1 MDFKDTK
8 YDEGGVVEEHIL
20 SNGQSEVVFKD
31 SPPLDMLS
39 APQQQSGDKKA
50 AVLSRSKYEMNLA
63 EFPLALLSKRK
74 LKEVRIITYK
84 DTITG
89 NNGEVIEREWTVS
102 PSARYGFGSTTITS
116 SLFELFQIW
125 KEQGFESPHIRFG
138 SVYNLIQRM
147 GLRSTDDS
155 AYERIRN
162 DLTALVEISIEAKN
176 AFWDNEKKAYVT
188 KIFHLF
194 DSATLLHRNPK
205 APQQGI
211 LPMSYIT
218 ASETLMQSVAANAVI
233 TLRGVDREL
242 FHSFT
247 PTQQRLALYLSKML
261 HHSTEHRRDVEKLA
275 QQLPI
280 TAKSY
285 KDTKTLL
292 SRACD
297 GLIEKGFPYLAK
309 SYFEKSRR
317 SQKDNIVFVRNGTLP
332 TKANPE
338 SGDRRAKND
347 LLVEDIIGVTGAA
360 DRRGFYGRA
369 VRVLPP
375 ETILT
380 CLSITQAA
388 KQQHEIKKTPDRF
401 FTGLLLDYAT
411 KHGIRI

>member
-1 MDFKDTK
+1 MDFKNTK
-8 YDEGGVVEEHIL
+8 YNEGGAVEEHIL
-20 SNGQSEVVFKD
+20 SNGHSEIVIKD
-31 SPPLDMLS
+31 PQQIDMFP
-39 APQQQSGDKKA
+39 APQPQSGDKKA
-50 AVLSRSKYEMNLA
+50 ATLSRSKYEMNLA

-74 LKEVRIITYK
+74 LKEVKIITYK

-89 NNGEVIEREWTVS
+89 NNGELIEREWTVS

-125 KEQGFESPHIRFG
+125 KEQGFDSPHIRFG
-138 SVYNLIQRM
+138 SLYHLIQRM

-233 TLRGVDREL
+233 TLRGVNREL
-242 FHSFT
+242 FHSLT

-261 HHSTEHRRDVEKLA
+261 YQSTEHRRDVEKLA

-280 TAKSY
+280 TAKTY

-297 GLIEKGFPYLAK
+297 GLIKKGFPYLA
-309 SYFEKSRR
+309 SFHFEPSRR
-317 SQKDNIVFVRNGTLP
+317 SQKDNVVFKRRGALP
-332 TKANPE
+332 TIPE
-338 SGDRRAKND
+338 PEADESKAKND
-347 LLVEDIIGVTGAA
+347 LLVDDIIGVTGAV
-360 DRRGFYGRA
+360 DRREFYGRA
-369 VRVLPP
+369 VRALPP

-411 KHGIRI
+411 KHGVRI